1 MKHWIWSLLPMVL
14 TACGAGEDEKERWEM
29 EDGTV
34 VYVEPAVREY
44 ASEDQFADALLA
56 VDEWQPGFRGRRGT
70 IVAVRNDSV
79 YGVREVRHVEWE
91 KARFGPW
98 AERYGWEPG
107 RTYFVCSAVA
117 MKLLP
122 AKGDSFPALDG
133 SSYAGSN
140 ADSIGFVVADGLL
153 RGYSVASP
161 QWGGAFEVC
170 TLLRYVGYDASL
182 RAVGDYYPVR
192 RLDDLKWC
200 YVLVTMDEPAE

>member
-1 MKHWIWSLLPMVL
+1 MVL

-34 VYVEPAVREY
+34 VYVEPEVREY
-44 ASEDQFADALLA
+44 ASEDQFAEALLA
-56 VDEWQPGFRGRRGT
+56 VHAWQPDFRSRG
-70 IVAVRNDSV
+70 VSVVDVRKDSV
-79 YGVREVRHVEWE
+79 YGVRDIRLLEWE

-133 SSYAGSN
+133 ASYAGSN
-140 ADSIGFVVADGLL
+140 ADSIGFVVMDGLW

-161 QWGGAFEVC
+161 QWGGAIEAR
-170 TLLRYVGYDASL
+170 TLLRHVGYDASL

-200 YVLVTMDEPAE
+200 YVLLVTMDEPAE